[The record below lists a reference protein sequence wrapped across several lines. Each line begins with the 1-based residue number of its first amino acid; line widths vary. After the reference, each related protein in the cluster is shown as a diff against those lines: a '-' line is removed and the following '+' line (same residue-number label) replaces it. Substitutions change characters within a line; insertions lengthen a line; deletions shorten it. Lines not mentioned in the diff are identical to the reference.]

1 MKVKI
6 PQQGGNQKDM
16 MKQIQNLQAD
26 MQQKQEEL
34 DAREY
39 EISSGGGMVTVKITG
54 TKEIKSIKLDP
65 SVVDPEEIEMLEDM
79 ITAAVNEAVQ
89 KVESTNESELGSLT
103 SGLNL
108 PNIPGLKMCIRDR
121 MNIPRI
127 LTVLSR
133 RLL

>member
-108 PNIPGLKMCIRDR
+108 PNIPGL
-121 MNIPRI
+121 N
-127 LTVLSR
+127 L
-133 RLL
+133 